1 MTDLEATR
9 DLGRAMKGFKPWQIT
24 AFVTAT
30 AQRSLPNYALF
41 SEVTG
46 FGDISE
52 LTHSLN
58 MLWDFIAGQQSAKNF
73 ETLLERL
80 EEQTP
85 DVEQFDMY
93 GVYPALDAIVALT
106 TAVHCAIEPSLDD
119 ALSNATLSLSTIYR
133 FLSHVEVTDLKG
145 VELNQYIEQHPL
157 TLQQLDFLEEVVS
170 LIDRGKPNAEL
181 KKALRLL
188 ASNEGISELGISIDS

>member
-46 FGDISE
+46 FGDVSE